1 MAQLMMTG
9 CGSESWV
16 FGILGENFTFPVK
29 IDKKLVEITWKK
41 NKDKVAE
48 WEEQSKTVYFTS
60 LRNRGLLNKETGS
73 LTIFNLEN
81 NDAATYALEYLTSD
95 EKNPVLT
102 FILTVLDPPSEPTI
116 SCNIGGDDLVL
127 KCAAAFKKPLTY
139 KQHQDVVILKKKV
152 DASEKVTCF
161 IKVSQTE
168 KSLEFS
174 LAECFPGA
182 VRCQSKTGRCKHS
195 LQKHSSVSHVGI
207 QGSDS
212 LHEEDT
218 VRVQLDVNLKQEDVS
233 TVFRSIVQ
241 CVGVLS

>member
-1 MAQLMMTG
+1 SFADWEAHAALG
-9 CGSESWV
+9 LAWLALHIRCEEV

-60 LRNRGLLNKETGS
+60 LRNRGLFNKETSS

-81 NDAATYALEYLTSD
+81 NDAATYALEMFSLLS
-95 EKNPVLT
+95 
-102 FILTVLDPPSEPTI
+102 DPPSEPTI

-139 KQHQDVVILKKKV
+139 I
-152 DASEKVTCF
+152 
-161 IKVSQTE
+161 SQTE

-174 LAECFPGA
+174 LAECFPGNEDNG
-182 VRCQSKTGRCKHS
+182 SGDMCKS
-195 LQKHSSVSHVGI
+195 ERLV
-207 QGSDS
+207 
-212 LHEEDT
+212 
-218 VRVQLDVNLKQEDVS
+218 
-233 TVFRSIVQ
+233 
-241 CVGVLS
+241 

>member
-1 MAQLMMTG
+1 GVCCYTKQAKNSALGIVCKTLHIR
-9 CGSESWV
+9 CEEV

-60 LRNRGLLNKETGS
+60 LRNRGLFNKETSS

-102 FILTVLDPPSEPTI
+102 LILTVLDPPSEPTI

-139 KQHQDVVILKKKV
+139 NVVILKKKV

-174 LAECFPGA
+174 LAECFPGNEDNG
-182 VRCQSKTGRCKHS
+182 SGDMCKS
-195 LQKHSSVSHVGI
+195 ERLV
-207 QGSDS
+207 
-212 LHEEDT
+212 
-218 VRVQLDVNLKQEDVS
+218 
-233 TVFRSIVQ
+233 
-241 CVGVLS
+241 